1 MKGYVHNGAHLED
14 SIIEGYA
21 TKEIIMCCV
30 DYFKDGKPIG
40 VPVSWYHGRL
50 SRKGTKGPKSFI
62 DATYKRVRET
72 HFSSMLLMAKFGKS
86 GKTRLSSLGNWSIR
100 FWQIQSWIEE
110 EGNMRKFEDSSVFEA
125 WKREKASR
133 DQDRRNLSLKMK
145 S

>member
-1 MKGYVHNGAHLED
+1 
-14 SIIEGYA
+14 
-21 TKEIIMCCV
+21 
-30 DYFKDGKPIG
+30 
-40 VPVSWYHGRL
+40 
-50 SRKGTKGPKSFI
+50 
-62 DATYKRVRET
+62 
-72 HFSSMLLMAKFGKS
+72 MAKFGKS